1 MKPSFMIDLVK
12 PSSTVK
18 ARIYNDKE
26 IRKSHKVESTSS
38 ASFVK
43 PRITSIVSNSFV
55 GSSWAGSKPDYATS
69 SLLKHQRR
77 VSDTQFSKKPLVKYE
92 PLTK

>member
-18 ARIYNDKE
+18 ARMYKE
-26 IRKSHKVESTSS
+26 IRKTHKIESTSS

-55 GSSWAGSKPDYATS
+55 GSS
-69 SLLKHQRR
+69 
-77 VSDTQFSKKPLVKYE
+77 
-92 PLTK
+92 